1 MKHFTTIIT
10 FAAMTALLGC
20 VPVRQFNDLKAEK
33 ESYQT
38 KLRDIQGE
46 NRKLAVEKTTL
57 EERVKTSDK
66 TIADLQRDTANI
78 YPLYRRVK
86 AANADLNALYEKA
99 IAQSSALA
107 SSAAGEKRALAEAL
121 TKREVEL
128 LKKETDLLRAQQ
140 DLLASQR
147 AIAEKEIAAAALKSD
162 SERLKTEA
170 ERLKSD
176 SERLKTETE
185 RLKTDSERL
194 KTDSE
199 RLKTETQKLKT
210 ESDKA
215 REEAVA
221 AKASSTVLQGNLTQT
236 QTTLAAREQRVK
248 ELEAAIAAQQAKSA
262 ELRGKLSSALS
273 GFSSNELSVEQ
284 RNGKVYV
291 SLSQELL
298 FASGSTEVNAKGKT
312 ALASLASVLN
322 KNPDVQIA
330 VEGHTDN
337 VPFKGAGVLKDNWD
351 LSVLRATSITRLLT
365 NGGVDPRRVTAA
377 GHSEFIPVAENNNV
391 DGKAKNRRTEII
403 LSPKLDELYSILK
416 N

>member
-1 MKHFTTIIT
+1 MKHFITIIAFAGLT
-10 FAAMTALLGC
+10 FLVGC
-20 VPVRQFNDLKAEK
+20 VPARQFNDLKAEK

-38 KLRDIQGE
+38 KLRDVQGE
-46 NRKLAVEKTTL
+46 NRKLAVEKTSL
-57 EERVKTSDK
+57 DERIKAMEK
-66 TIADLQRDTANI
+66 TIAELQRDTANI

-107 SSAAGEKRALAEAL
+107 STAAGEKRELAETL
-121 TKREVEL
+121 TKRETEL
-128 LKKETDLLRAQQ
+128 LKKEMDLMRAQQ
-140 DLLASQR
+140 ELLASQR
-147 AIAEKEIAAAALKSD
+147 AIAEKEIAAAALKS
-162 SERLKTEA
+162 EA

-185 RLKTDSERL
+185 
-194 KTDSE
+194 
-199 RLKTETQKLKT
+199 KLKA

-215 REEAVA
+215 REEAMT

-248 ELEAAIAAQQAKSA
+248 ELEAAIAAQQAKSD

-273 GFSSNELSVEQ
+273 GFSSSELSVEQ

-312 ALASLASVLN
+312 ALASLAGVLN

-337 VPFKGAGVLKDNWD
+337 VPFKGAGVMKDNWD

-377 GHSEFIPVAENNNV
+377 GHSEYIPVAENTNA

>member
-1 MKHFTTIIT
+1 M
-10 FAAMTALLGC
+10 
-20 VPVRQFNDLKAEK
+20 
-33 ESYQT
+33 
-38 KLRDIQGE
+38 
-46 NRKLAVEKTTL
+46 
-57 EERVKTSDK
+57 
-66 TIADLQRDTANI
+66 
-78 YPLYRRVK
+78 
-86 AANADLNALYEKA
+86 
-99 IAQSSALA
+99 
-107 SSAAGEKRALAEAL
+107 
-121 TKREVEL
+121 
-128 LKKETDLLRAQQ
+128 KKENDLLRAQQ
-140 DLLASQR
+140 DLVASQR
-147 AIAEKEIAAAALKSD
+147 AIADKETAAAALKADAERLKMD
-162 SERLKTEA
+162 SERLKI
-170 ERLKSD
+170 
-176 SERLKTETE
+176 ETE
-185 RLKTDSERL
+185 NLKA
-194 KTDSE
+194 
-199 RLKTETQKLKT
+199 

-215 REEAVA
+215 REEAMS
-221 AKASSTVLQGNLTQT
+221 AKANSTVLQGNLSQT

-248 ELEAAIAAQQAKSA
+248 ELESAIAAQKAKSD

-273 GFSSNELSVEQ
+273 GFNSNELSVEQ

-337 VPFKGAGVLKDNWD
+337 VPFKGAGAMKDNWD

-377 GHSEFIPVAENNNV
+377 GHSEFIPVAENNNA

-416 N
+416 Q